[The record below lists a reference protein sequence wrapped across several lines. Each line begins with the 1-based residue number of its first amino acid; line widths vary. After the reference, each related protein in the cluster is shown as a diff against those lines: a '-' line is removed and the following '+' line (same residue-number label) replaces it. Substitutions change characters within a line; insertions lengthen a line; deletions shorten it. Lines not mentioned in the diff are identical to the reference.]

1 MAKLAPGIGLKT
13 ARFVAIYLA
22 IELVPFIVI
31 HLAYHKP
38 IAVLIFPYLVFGV
51 PALVLVPIYGLWLL
65 EARGASPRL
74 LGVYWFWL
82 IQIMVSFQM
91 FGIFLGAW
99 TIHVLSRDEA
109 IGIFAF
115 MLAMTTPVNFFSG
128 YLKIRT
134 LAAARRAGGAG

>member
-1 MAKLAPGIGLKT
+1 MAKLPAGTGLKT

-22 IELVPFIVI
+22 IELVPFVVI

-38 IAVLIFPYLVFGV
+38 IAVLIFPYIVIGV

-65 EARGASPRL
+65 DARGASPRL
-74 LGVYWFWL
+74 LGVCWFWL
-82 IQIMVSFQM
+82 MQIMVSFLIL
-91 FGIFLGAW
+91 GTILGAR
-99 TIHVLSRDEA
+99 TVHVLSRDEA

-115 MLAMTTPVNFFSG
+115 MVAMTTPINFFSG

>member
-1 MAKLAPGIGLKT
+1 MAKLAAGTGVKQ

-22 IELVPFIVI
+22 IELVPFVVI

-38 IAVLIFPYLVFGV
+38 IAVLVFPYLVFGV

-65 EARGASPRL
+65 DARGASPRL
-74 LGVYWFWL
+74 LGVCWFWL
-82 IQIMVSFQM
+82 MQIMVSVLWLGM
-91 FGIFLGAW
+91 LLGAW
-99 TIHVLSRDEA
+99 TIHVLSRNEA
-109 IGIFAF
+109 IGGFAV
-115 MLAMTTPVNFFSG
+115 MQAIMTPIAFFTG